1 MKKSN
6 RLIIFLLISFSF
18 LQVRSDEGMWL
29 PLFLDRL
36 TYENMQKM
44 GLNLTQEE
52 IYSINNGSLK
62 DAIVIFGGGCTG
74 EIVSN
79 QGLIFTNHHCG
90 YASIAAL
97 TSLLVKMTS
106 YFLQI
111 I

>member
-1 MKKSN
+1 MKKSFP
-6 RLIIFLLISFSF
+6 LILFLIISFSS

-29 PLFLDRL
+29 PLFIDRL
-36 TYENMQKM
+36 TYDNMQKM
-44 GLNLTQEE
+44 GLNLRQEE

-74 EIVSN
+74 EILSN

-97 TSLLVKMTS
+97 STVENDYLTN
-106 YFLQI
+106 
-111 I
+111 